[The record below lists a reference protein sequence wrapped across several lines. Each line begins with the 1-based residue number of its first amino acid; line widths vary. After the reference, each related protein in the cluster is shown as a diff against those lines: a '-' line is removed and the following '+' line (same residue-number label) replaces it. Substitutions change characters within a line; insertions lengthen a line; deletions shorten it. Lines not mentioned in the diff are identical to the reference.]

1 MTRAKKYTV
10 SASMCLGTASPSE
23 DSVMRMNSSTQRPF
37 KRPDDTSASAIFRCN
52 TFVELSS
59 LDSSPCSHKKL
70 LPQKTSVGSRYSSP
84 SSGTKNASSVPR
96 FLTIHL
102 EYAVP
107 KSKPI
112 FHNL

>member
-1 MTRAKKYTV
+1 MRLRTP
-10 SASMCLGTASPSE
+10 SASE

-37 KRPDDTSASAIFRCN
+37 KLPDETCASAIFRCKI
-52 TFVELSS
+52 FVKRSS
-59 LDSSPCSHKKL
+59 LGSSPCNHKKL
-70 LPQKTSVGSRYSSP
+70 PPQNTSVGIRYSSP
-84 SSGTKNASSVPR
+84 CRGTKNASSVAR